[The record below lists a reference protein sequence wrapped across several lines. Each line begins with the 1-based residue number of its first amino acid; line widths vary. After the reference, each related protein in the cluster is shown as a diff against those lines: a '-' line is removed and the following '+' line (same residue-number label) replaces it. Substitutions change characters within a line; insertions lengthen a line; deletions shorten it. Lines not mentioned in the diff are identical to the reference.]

1 MNRTNFITRIAI
13 LTALACVLT
22 FFPKVPVG
30 SGYVHFGDCIIYI
43 AAILMGPVAGMI
55 VGAIGHSLA
64 DLLSNFAAFCIPT
77 LIIKGFLGFVIGKI
91 LYKDQTIPRFIIG
104 ALSAL
109 VIVTVGYFIAEI
121 PLYGYKMAL
130 VSLISSPIQWAM
142 SLIPSAIL
150 LPFLIKNKK
159 RLGF

>member
-1 MNRTNFITRIAI
+1 MCIN
-13 LTALACVLT
+13 

-30 SGYVHFGDCIIYI
+30 GGYVHFGDCIIYV

-64 DLLSNFAAFCIPT
+64 DLISGFAIFCIPT
-77 LIIKGFLGFVIGKI
+77 LIIKGFMGFIIGKI
-91 LYKDQTIPRFIIG
+91 LYKTQTALRFVIV